1 MKQNMCVT
9 IDEEVHIWL
18 RKKPEMM
25 SRLVNGILMRAM
37 MKEMQEK
44 HDREMNSEMAS
55 IILKRYCPVC
65 DTYQTGSRDHCDNPK
80 CEMRFG
86 KIEVVE

>member
-9 IDEEVHIWL
+9 IDAEVHAWL
-18 RKKPEMM
+18 QKKPEMM
-25 SRLVNGILMRAM
+25 SRLVNGILMRQM

-44 HDREMNSEMAS
+44 HDNIEKMRPK
-55 IILKRYCPVC
+55 KRYCPKC
-65 DTYQTGSRDHCDNPK
+65 DTYQTGIRDHCDNVK
-80 CEMRFG
+80 CDMRFG

>member
-9 IDEEVHIWL
+9 IDDEVHAWL
-18 RKKPEMM
+18 KKKPEMM

-44 HDREMNSEMAS
+44 HDRDMNIEKMRPK
-55 IILKRYCPVC
+55 KRYCTFC
-65 DTYQTGSRDHCDNPK
+65 DTIQTGTRDHCDNAK
-80 CEMRFG
+80 CDMRFG

>member
-25 SRLVNGILMRAM
+25 SRLVNGILMRQM

-44 HDREMNSEMAS
+44 HDRDMNIEKMRPQ
-55 IILKRYCPVC
+55 KRYCPNC
-65 DTYQTGSRDHCDNPK
+65 DTYQTGIHDHCDNAK
-80 CEMRFG
+80 CELRFG
-86 KIEVVE
+86 KIELIE